1 MTKKKKLL
9 VLCLLLMPLV
19 APAQSSVLGKE
30 ITLHMDYIEPSH
42 DSYTKPKAPMRIPCL
57 YADGGM
63 LYFNGT
69 WQGYTLMLYKDG
81 GLVYSGIVQCESFD
95 MLSVL
100 DGLDGDIE
108 IVLESGN
115 VRFYGTLND

>member
-1 MTKKKKLL
+1 
-9 VLCLLLMPLV
+9 MPLV